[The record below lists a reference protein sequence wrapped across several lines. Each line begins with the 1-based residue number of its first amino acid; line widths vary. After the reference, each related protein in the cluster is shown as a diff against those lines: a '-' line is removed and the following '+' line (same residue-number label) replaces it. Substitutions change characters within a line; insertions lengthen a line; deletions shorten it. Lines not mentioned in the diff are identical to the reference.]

1 MKCKTWYKKFVKHKK
16 RNYFFLSQKKWNFI
30 FLWHVIIFVVA
41 TWEQKYIKNT
51 PWHYSKQCLK
61 QKFDAARK
69 TTLRQNKKFDVAQ
82 NIIWCRQKQ
91 LDVARK
97 IVLRQTKKSRYCTK
111 KYFMSLK
118 TRWCCIKKL
127 FCAQKVISFFQNGAP

>member
-1 MKCKTWYKKFVKHKK
+1 MTLC
-16 RNYFFLSQKKWNFI
+16 
-30 FLWHVIIFVVA
+30 
-41 TWEQKYIKNT
+41 
-51 PWHYSKQCLK
+51 SKQCLK

-69 TTLRQNKKFDVAQ
+69 TILRQNKKFDVAQ

-97 IVLRQTKKSRYCTK
+97 IVLRQTKKSRCCTK

-118 TRWCCIKKL
+118 TR
-127 FCAQKVISFFQNGAP
+127 